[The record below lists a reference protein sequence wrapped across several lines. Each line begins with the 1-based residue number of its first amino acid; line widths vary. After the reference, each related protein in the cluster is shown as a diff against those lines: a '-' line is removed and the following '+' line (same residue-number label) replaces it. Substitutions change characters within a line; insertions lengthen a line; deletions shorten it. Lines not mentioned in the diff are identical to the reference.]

1 MQTLDSRGSIVV
13 KPHTYGKPGLS
24 CLLSALCCVLL
35 AGCRST
41 PPPMPLDQLNAQQ
54 AHGHLVFQTH
64 CGQCHY
70 DRDSGSLHGPPLLGV
85 FKQPYLPSGAPAN
98 DERVTVT
105 ILQGHGLMP
114 ADRNLDTDD
123 LKDLLAYL
131 HTL

>member
-1 MQTLDSRGSIVV
+1 M
-13 KPHTYGKPGLS
+13 KPYTHGKPVLY
-24 CLLSALCCVLL
+24 CLLSTLYCVLL
-35 AGCRST
+35 AGCHST

-98 DERVTVT
+98 DERMTVT

-123 LKDLLAYL
+123 LNDLLEYL